1 MNHRLLFV
9 AVPFLLT
16 FMGLLV
22 WLRPGRKQYSVGS
35 TTAREWL
42 TCLVTTEV
50 GQIPA

>member
-22 WLRPGRKQYSVGS
+22 WLWPDQKQYSVGNI
-35 TTAREWL
+35 TTGEWL